1 MNQLPKNE
9 LLVEAEGLAKVYRG
23 RRVVTS
29 VTMNIRA
36 GEVVGL
42 LGPNGAGK
50 TTSFYMVMGLV
61 RPNEGTIKFRDV
73 DITNMP
79 MFQRARLGM
88 GYLAQEPSIFRKLTV
103 EENIM
108 AILQTL
114 DISAAERRR
123 RCNELMED
131 LGLTKLR
138 DQKAMT
144 LSGGERRRLEITR
157 ALVTNPA
164 FIMLDEPFSGVD
176 PLAVKSVQEI
186 ILKLK
191 QERNLGILI
200 TDHNVRDTLNIVDRA
215 YLMCQ
220 GKILVEGTSESL
232 INDPEARKYYLGDE
246 FRL

>member
-1 MNQLPKNE
+1 
-9 LLVEAEGLAKVYRG
+9 
-23 RRVVTS
+23 
-29 VTMNIRA
+29 
-36 GEVVGL
+36 
-42 LGPNGAGK
+42 
-50 TTSFYMVMGLV
+50 
-61 RPNEGTIKFRDV
+61 
-73 DITNMP
+73 
-79 MFQRARLGM
+79 
-88 GYLAQEPSIFRKLTV
+88 
-103 EENIM
+103 
-108 AILQTL
+108 
-114 DISAAERRR
+114 
-123 RCNELMED
+123 
-131 LGLTKLR
+131 
-138 DQKAMT
+138 MT